1 MKRISKMHI
10 VEEQMRKEGKI
21 QDLDSPKDIA
31 IMVKINKWL
40 AKRRA
45 DFRRKQWKSWLK
57 AKNVRLM

>member
-45 DFRRKQWKSWLK
+45 DLRRKKLNRGSK
-57 AKNVRLM
+57 PRT